1 MKIVI
6 AVFLLYAE
14 EDEAL
19 WELCVNAWYLTVTTQ
34 EYVTKKGVIAY
45 PQLEGSQKDQRFG
58 MTYTETNMY
67 GSMRGI
73 GTVVNAPGRTACSGR
88 MEATSSPA
96 KGHSPSSAAG
106 GRNHPETGRA
116 RGAEPGLLGLAARP
130 GRSLEQAQGV
140 AIGTALRC
148 QEAERRHGNRH
159 FRQSASE
166 ASSWERRSP
175 PLRGSGAS
183 PWKPRPARTGG
194 RGVLSD
200 RKRKLAPPHP
210 ARAGG
215 LCFP

>member
-1 MKIVI
+1 MKIVT

-106 GRNHPETGRA
+106 GRNREGSRCGARA
-116 RGAEPGLLGLAARP
+116 AGPSSSARP
-130 GRSLEQAQGV
+130 QPRAGPGRCHRNRL
-140 AIGTALRC
+140 ALP
-148 QEAERRHGNRH
+148 GGG
-159 FRQSASE
+159 
-166 ASSWERRSP
+166 ASSWQPSLP
-175 PLRGSGAS
+175 PVRE
-183 PWKPRPARTGG
+183 
-194 RGVLSD
+194 RGVVMGTTLT
-200 RKRKLAPPHP
+200 APPGKRGVAMETTPGTH
-210 ARAGG
+210 RGAGR
-215 LCFP
+215 LI

>member
-1 MKIVI
+1 MLPAGQLAQGGWKPPP
-6 AVFLLYAE
+6 
-14 EDEAL
+14 AL
-19 WELCVNAWYLTVTTQ
+19 
-34 EYVTKKGVIAY
+34 
-45 PQLEGSQKDQRFG
+45 QKD
-58 MTYTETNMY
+58 T
-67 GSMRGI
+67 
-73 GTVVNAPGRTACSGR
+73 APAQLR
-88 MEATSSPA
+88 EA
-96 KGHSPSSAAG
+96 
-106 GRNHPETGRA
+106 ETGRA

-148 QEAERRHGNRH
+148 QEAERRQGNRH